1 MASGEKYPLSDI
13 EEVLLRIERS
23 GDVNPVKGDIP
34 DIEWPSEELRE
45 MSRYTPPTAEEYP
58 QHQDTKPDVYRSNIL
73 ENYDAILPDFSPP
86 PVKRRKPK
94 VKEKSAPARQ
104 TLAFQPTDVYDRFL
118 FNTREQVIL
127 LLTMSNNFSR
137 YIFQCHTTLR

>member
-23 GDVNPVKGDIP
+23 GEVNPVKGDIP

-45 MSRYTPPTAEEYP
+45 MSRYTPPTAED
-58 QHQDTKPDVYRSNIL
+58 DTKPDVYRSDLL

-86 PVKRRKPK
+86 PVKRKRPK
-94 VKEKSAPARQ
+94 VKEKSAPASQ

-127 LLTMSNNFSR
+127 LLTMSNNF
-137 YIFQCHTTLR
+137 F